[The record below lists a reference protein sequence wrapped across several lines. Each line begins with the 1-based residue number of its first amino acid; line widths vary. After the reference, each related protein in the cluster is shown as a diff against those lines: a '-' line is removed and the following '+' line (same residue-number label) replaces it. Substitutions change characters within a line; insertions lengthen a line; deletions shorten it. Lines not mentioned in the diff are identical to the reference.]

1 VVLKN
6 AEASFSGVP
15 SIPVSFRDDDAA
27 VVAAI
32 FLLKEK
38 ILVRVKP
45 NRRRNNNAYRE
56 SHRWAFHDDGTVVV

>member
-1 VVLKN
+1 MVLKN

-38 ILVRVKP
+38 ILLLIDLSAG
-45 NRRRNNNAYRE
+45 NRKQQ
-56 SHRWAFHDDGTVVV
+56 